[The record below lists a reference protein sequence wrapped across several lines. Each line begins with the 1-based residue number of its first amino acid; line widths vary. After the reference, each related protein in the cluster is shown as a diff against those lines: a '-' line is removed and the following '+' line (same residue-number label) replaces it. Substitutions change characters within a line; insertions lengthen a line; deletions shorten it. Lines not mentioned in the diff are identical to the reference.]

1 VVEGELSVDSPADGE
16 KGLESLPEREG
27 HDRI

>member
-1 VVEGELSVDSPADGE
+1 MEGELSVDSPTDGE
-16 KGLESLPEREG
+16 KGLESPPEREG